1 MKSKS
6 ASKIK
11 LTSYDELIGGAVSKD
26 DIQEIP
32 IGQLRDFVDHPFHV
46 NDDDEMNELVES
58 IKTQG
63 ILTALLVRPS
73 KKGGYEI
80 VSGHRRKHAA
90 VLAGLTQVPVIIRE
104 MSDDDAVRAMVDS
117 NLQREHMTFIPEGDV
132 YRLITKSH
140 LPSAQ
145 RFESWVF
152 DEILPAIRKTGG
164 YMSSDL
170 LESVRN
176 NPEILL
182 EFAQRLLDENN
193 RNRELQSQI
202 NDLQPKANY
211 FDHFMVKGECS
222 NIRTTAKEIGVPERK
237 FVEFLL
243 KGSFLYR
250 SPSGTLLPYA
260 VPKNES
266 LFIVRDFFNNGHLGS
281 QTLITPKGKE
291 YFRALFEDQEEE

>member
-104 MSDDDAVRAMVDS
+104 S
-117 NLQREHMTFIPEGDV
+117 NLQREHILPSEKAFAYRMKMQAMNHQGVSGGISAETIGKAGKDSARQV
-132 YRLITKSH
+132 YRYVRLTYLRKPILDAVDKDLMGIQTGVELSYLEPSEQIWLEEIHNTTGKYPSLEQAKKIKIRSEEKTLTK
-140 LPSAQ
+140 
-145 RFESWVF
+145 
-152 DEILPAIRKTGG
+152 EILRLLIMGEKRKARTVTLKQNEINK
-164 YMSSDL
+164 YFTPDYDEQKMRSVIIEL
-170 LESVRN
+170 LE
-176 NPEILL
+176 EW
-182 EFAQRLLDENN
+182 
-193 RNRELQSQI
+193 
-202 NDLQPKANY
+202 
-211 FDHFMVKGECS
+211 S
-222 NIRTTAKEIGVPERK
+222 N
-237 FVEFLL
+237 
-243 KGSFLYR
+243 
-250 SPSGTLLPYA
+250 
-260 VPKNES
+260 KN
-266 LFIVRDFFNNGHLGS
+266 
-281 QTLITPKGKE
+281 K
-291 YFRALFEDQEEE
+291 

>member
-1 MKSKS
+1 MEQATCKVTEFHNTEFGAIRVIEDQGRLLFCGTDVAFALGYSKPRN
-6 ASKIK
+6 AINMHCK
-11 LTSYDELIGGAVSKD
+11 GALKK
-26 DIQEIP
+26 
-32 IGQLRDFVDHPFHV
+32 GA
-46 NDDDEMNELVES
+46 
-58 IKTQG
+58 
-63 ILTALLVRPS
+63 LTA
-73 KKGGYEI
+73 GG
-80 VSGHRRKHAA
+80 VQ
-90 VLAGLTQVPVIIRE
+90 T
-104 MSDDDAVRAMVDS
+104 
-117 NLQREHMTFIPEGDV
+117 MTFIPEGDV

-237 FVEFLL
+237 FVKFLL
-243 KGSFLYR
+243 KGGFLYR

-266 LFIVRDFFNNGHLGS
+266 LFIVRDFF
-281 QTLITPKGKE
+281 TL
-291 YFRALFEDQEEE
+291 

>member
-1 MKSKS
+1 M
-6 ASKIK
+6 
-11 LTSYDELIGGAVSKD
+11 
-26 DIQEIP
+26 
-32 IGQLRDFVDHPFHV
+32 
-46 NDDDEMNELVES
+46 
-58 IKTQG
+58 
-63 ILTALLVRPS
+63 
-73 KKGGYEI
+73 
-80 VSGHRRKHAA
+80 
-90 VLAGLTQVPVIIRE
+90 
-104 MSDDDAVRAMVDS
+104 
-117 NLQREHMTFIPEGDV
+117 
-132 YRLITKSH
+132 
-140 LPSAQ
+140 
-145 RFESWVF
+145 
-152 DEILPAIRKTGG
+152 
-164 YMSSDL
+164 
-170 LESVRN
+170 
-176 NPEILL
+176 
-182 EFAQRLLDENN
+182 DENN

-237 FVEFLL
+237 FVKFLL

>member
-1 MKSKS
+1 
-6 ASKIK
+6 
-11 LTSYDELIGGAVSKD
+11 
-26 DIQEIP
+26 
-32 IGQLRDFVDHPFHV
+32 
-46 NDDDEMNELVES
+46 
-58 IKTQG
+58 
-63 ILTALLVRPS
+63 
-73 KKGGYEI
+73 
-80 VSGHRRKHAA
+80 
-90 VLAGLTQVPVIIRE
+90 
-104 MSDDDAVRAMVDS
+104 
-117 NLQREHMTFIPEGDV
+117 MTFIPEGDV

-237 FVEFLL
+237 FVKFLL
-243 KGSFLYR
+243 KGSFYIEVRQVHFSLMRYLR
-250 SPSGTLLPYA
+250 MNPCLLSG
-260 VPKNES
+260 
-266 LFIVRDFFNNGHLGS
+266 IFFNNGHLGS
-281 QTLITPKGKE
+281 QTLITPKGKRILPG
-291 YFRALFEDQEEE
+291 FV

>member
-1 MKSKS
+1 MEQATCKVTEFHNTEFGAIRVIEDQGRLLFCGTDVAFALGYSKPRN
-6 ASKIK
+6 AIHMHGK
-11 LTSYDELIGGAVSKD
+11 GALKK
-26 DIQEIP
+26 
-32 IGQLRDFVDHPFHV
+32 GA
-46 NDDDEMNELVES
+46 
-58 IKTQG
+58 
-63 ILTALLVRPS
+63 LTA
-73 KKGGYEI
+73 GG
-80 VSGHRRKHAA
+80 VQ
-90 VLAGLTQVPVIIRE
+90 T
-104 MSDDDAVRAMVDS
+104 
-117 NLQREHMTFIPEGDV
+117 MTFIPEGDV

-211 FDHFMVKGECS
+211 FDHFMVKAPVY
-222 NIRTTAKEIGVPERK
+222 NFYK
-237 FVEFLL
+237 
-243 KGSFLYR
+243 
-250 SPSGTLLPYA
+250 
-260 VPKNES
+260 
-266 LFIVRDFFNNGHLGS
+266 
-281 QTLITPKGKE
+281 
-291 YFRALFEDQEEE
+291 

>member
-1 MKSKS
+1 
-6 ASKIK
+6 
-11 LTSYDELIGGAVSKD
+11 
-26 DIQEIP
+26 
-32 IGQLRDFVDHPFHV
+32 
-46 NDDDEMNELVES
+46 
-58 IKTQG
+58 
-63 ILTALLVRPS
+63 
-73 KKGGYEI
+73 
-80 VSGHRRKHAA
+80 
-90 VLAGLTQVPVIIRE
+90 
-104 MSDDDAVRAMVDS
+104 
-117 NLQREHMTFIPEGDV
+117 MTFIPEGDV

-145 RFESWVF
+145 RFECWVF

-176 NPEILL
+176 NPEIL
-182 EFAQRLLDENN
+182 
-193 RNRELQSQI
+193 LQSQI

-237 FVEFLL
+237 FVKFLL

>member
-1 MKSKS
+1 MEQETCKATEFHNSEFGAIRVIEDQGRLLFCGTDVAFALGYSKPRN
-6 ASKIK
+6 AINMHCK
-11 LTSYDELIGGAVSKD
+11 GALKK
-26 DIQEIP
+26 
-32 IGQLRDFVDHPFHV
+32 GA
-46 NDDDEMNELVES
+46 
-58 IKTQG
+58 
-63 ILTALLVRPS
+63 LTA
-73 KKGGYEI
+73 GG
-80 VSGHRRKHAA
+80 VQ
-90 VLAGLTQVPVIIRE
+90 T
-104 MSDDDAVRAMVDS
+104 
-117 NLQREHMTFIPEGDV
+117 MTFIPEGDV

-237 FVEFLL
+237 FVKFLL
-243 KGSFLYR
+243 KGVFYIEVRQVHFFLMRYLR
-250 SPSGTLLPYA
+250 MNPCFLAGI
-260 VPKNES
+260 
-266 LFIVRDFFNNGHLGS
+266 F
-281 QTLITPKGKE
+281 LIMDTWVL
-291 YFRALFEDQEEE
+291 RR